1 MKILEL
7 SIRNLRKIEAVDITP
22 KSNIIKIEG
31 KNGNGKTTVLDS
43 IFFALAGGKIPDGVI
58 KDKESK
64 SIITVKFDNYI
75 VKKTI
80 TDINNYLSV
89 ETIEG
94 LRPKNPQSFLNDL
107 VGKIA
112 FDPLEFIRMKNDDQ
126 LKVLKKA
133 MGIEE
138 KINQLKIDET
148 QSMEERK
155 FSGRELDRYKEL
167 CKIVVKEISEPTSIS
182 EIVKELDRLQEKRQD
197 YIEEM
202 NNIKIM
208 KNRKIEIE
216 SKIKEYEKFLLDL
229 QEENKKLLIKLNVF
243 EEETLNEAMDKVD
256 HDIINKKVILDQHEV
271 VQTEYN
277 KYKVYADN
285 KKIFLEK
292 EKSYNDLDKK
302 VESIRQQI
310 KDTLNNSRLPI
321 PGLEMTDD
329 QLLYENH
336 TFENVCESS
345 KLKISIYLSMAM
357 NPKLKIILIR
367 DGSLLDKDSLKEI
380 ETMADKEDYQ
390 IWIEKVSDEKNKDDD
405 NAIYIEEGTI
415 TN

>member
-7 SIRNLRKIEAVDITP
+7 SIRNLRKISAVDITP

-43 IFFALAGGKIPDGVI
+43 IFFALGGGKLPDKVI
-58 KDKESK
+58 KDNESK

-80 TDINNYLSV
+80 TDVNNYLSV
-89 ETIEG
+89 ETLEG
-94 LRPKNPQSFLNDL
+94 NKPKNPQSFLNDL

-112 FDPLEFIRMKNDDQ
+112 FDPLEFIRMKNEDQ

-133 MGIEE
+133 MGIED

-148 QSMEERK
+148 KAMEERK

-167 CKIVVKEISEPTSIS
+167 CKIVIKEIEEPVSIT
-182 EIVKELDRLQEKRQD
+182 EIVKDLDRLQDKRQEC
-197 YIEEM
+197 IEEM
-202 NNIKIM
+202 NNIKKM
-208 KNRKIEIE
+208 KDRKDEVE
-216 SKIKEYEKFLLDL
+216 NKIKEYEKALSELIA
-229 QEENKKLLIKLNVF
+229 EKKHLSVKLNVF
-243 EEETLNEAMDKVD
+243 DEENLNEAMEKID
-256 HDIINKKVILDQHEV
+256 HDILNKKMVLDHHEV
-271 VQTEYN
+271 VQEEYN
-277 KYKVYADN
+277 KYKTYADN

-292 EKSYNDLDKK
+292 EKTYNDFDKK
-302 VESIRQQI
+302 VEYIRLEI
-310 KDTLNNSRLPI
+310 KTMLNNSRLPI

-329 QLLYENH
+329 KLLYENH

-345 KLKISIYLSMAM
+345 KLKISIYLCMAM

-380 ETMADKEDYQ
+380 ENMADKEDYQ
-390 IWIEKVSDEKNKDDD
+390 IWIEKIADEKDKDDD
-405 NAIYIEEGTI
+405 NAIYIEEGAI